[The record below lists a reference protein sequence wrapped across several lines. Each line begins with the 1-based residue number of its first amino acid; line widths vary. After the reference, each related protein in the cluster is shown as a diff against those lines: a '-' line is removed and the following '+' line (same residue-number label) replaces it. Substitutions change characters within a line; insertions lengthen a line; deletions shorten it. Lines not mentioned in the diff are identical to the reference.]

1 MNRQKGFTLIEL
13 LTVIVLL
20 VVLAVVAIPA
30 YVDLQDA
37 AEEAQV
43 ESVAAALES
52 GMQLVRTSWM
62 IQGAPGAGSNSRVDL
77 VIDGVSVRFRNGF
90 PVTTNDSNHVP
101 AGTSNRGSASS
112 RLFHLF
118 LVSRPEIVSRNGDDA
133 GWAMLANS
141 SCAPVQRQRCWEYRR
156 GGSRVSRVTYSGG
169 SGVFLI
175 D

>member
-13 LTVIVLL
+13 LTVIVLV
-20 VVLAVVAIPA
+20 VVLAAVAVPA

-77 VIDGVSVRFRNGF
+77 VVDGVSVRFRNGF

-101 AGTSNRGSASS
+101 AGTSNSNSASS

-118 LVSRPEIVSRNGDDA
+118 LASRPEIVSRNGDDV
-133 GWAMLANS
+133 GWAMLANG
-141 SCAPVQRQRCWEYRR
+141 SCASVLRARCWEYRR
-156 GGSRVSRVTYSGG
+156 GGSRISRVTYSAGTG
-169 SGVFLI
+169 AFLV